1 MPDMNIEQAIENL
14 TTNLDK
20 FPQLPF
26 VTDLEVRE
34 LFGQEVTQSLEFLE
48 GKNKEGGIC
57 STCGGKCCQQMGCE
71 FFYPAFGACPIHED
85 RPLLCRFHYCEK
97 FGEDQKSLICELLDI
112 FVSGV
117 SRLEAESGAIPSI
130 ELNMLLYSE
139 CRKPEESY
147 PRLIGD
153 IRHIVDAAKRGEVDR
168 EKAIV
173 MLREEV
179 LSYRSTNITAGSETA
194 ARH

>member
-26 VTDLEVRE
+26 VTDLEVME
-34 LFGQEVTQSLEFLE
+34 LFGQEVTQSLEFLDGINE
-48 GKNKEGGIC
+48 GDGIC
-57 STCGGKCCQQMGCE
+57 SACGGKCCQQMGCE
-71 FFYPAFGACPIHED
+71 FFYQAFGGCPIHEY

-97 FGEDQKSLICELLDI
+97 FGEDQKSLIKELLDI

-117 SRLEAESGAIPSI
+117 SRLEAESGALPSI
-130 ELNMLLYSE
+130 ELNMLLYST
-139 CRKPEESY
+139 CLKPEESY
-147 PRLIGD
+147 PRLIED
-153 IRHIVDAAKRGEVDR
+153 IRHIVAAAKRGEVNR
-168 EKAIV
+168 EKAIM

-179 LSYRSTNITAGSETA
+179 LSYRSTNITAGSETP